1 MHFVQRCHAEL
12 ALAVKALRVYA
23 SGQLKSLSRNTDM
36 TFLTKLASRIAR
48 ALRQEPVPCWTEYL
62 RETRPNS

>member
-1 MHFVQRCHAEL
+1 
-12 ALAVKALRVYA
+12 
-23 SGQLKSLSRNTDM
+23 M
-36 TFLTKLASRIAR
+36 TFLSKLASRITR